1 MRQSNPSPAKA
12 AMNKTPARPVIA
24 GKAIA
29 NLCAVGLA
37 ALGFVAAGCS
47 GGEVAAVR
55 QDLGASVGGV
65 AAACSD
71 ALAAARLAQAN
82 VKGGAAN
89 TAASIAGYVTA
100 GCTTAAAVAALAA
113 NSSSLQWLGEQQGAL
128 EALAASPAAAP
139 APVEPGNGSKVTP
152 AVPEASAIPTGTG
165 RFS

>member
-1 MRQSNPSPAKA
+1 MRRSNPSPARA
-12 AMNKTPARPVIA
+12 AMGETPTRRVIA
-24 GKAIA
+24 GRAIA

-37 ALGFVAAGCS
+37 ALGLVAAGCS

-89 TAASIAGYVTA
+89 TAASIASYV
-100 GCTTAAAVAALAA
+100 V
-113 NSSSLQWLGEQQGAL
+113 
-128 EALAASPAAAP
+128 
-139 APVEPGNGSKVTP
+139 
-152 AVPEASAIPTGTG
+152 
-165 RFS
+165 